1 MPESVVHRLPSYR
14 LDPNDDGEMTATDR
28 QALAALGED
37 IATQP
42 VRKATGGRETKPAE
56 VSRRVQA
63 VTLKV
68 AGMGWDKIAEICHY
82 SSALAAQRAVQ
93 SALDHIE
100 APKVDDLRN
109 LENARLDRQ
118 LAAVWPQVIG
128 GDIPA
133 GRLALQIGERRA
145 RLNGL
150 DKQPEATIT
159 PGAQE
164 VAVWVQQVLAAA
176 GKMDSTVVEMD
187 VVDAEVVQDDDGP
200 TDG

>member
-1 MPESVVHRLPSYR
+1 MTPGERR
-14 LDPNDDGEMTATDR
+14 ALDS
-28 QALAALGED
+28 LGKD
-37 IATQP
+37 IASRPITE
-42 VRKATGGRETKPAE
+42 ATGGAEMKPAE

-63 VTLKV
+63 VTLRV
-68 AGMGWDKIAEICHY
+68 AGMAWDKIAEVCHY

-93 SALDHIE
+93 RALDHIE
-100 APKVDDLRN
+100 APKVEDLRN

-118 LAAVWPQVIG
+118 LAAVWPSVVA

-150 DKQPEATIT
+150 DKQPQASIT

-164 VAVWVQQVLAAA
+164 VATWVQQVLASA
-176 GKMDSTVVEMD
+176 GKIDTTVIEAEVI
-187 VVDAEVVQDDDGP
+187 DAEVVEDDNGT